1 VRDNLKKN
9 HKQCQSFT
17 REWGKGEFTQIWT
30 RMSIYNSNVR
40 EKRRKKY
47 AGNKPRDQIQLK
59 ERGDIS
65 ICKYRPMIQNISID
79 TLQATA
85 G

>member
-1 VRDNLKKN
+1 
-9 HKQCQSFT
+9 
-17 REWGKGEFTQIWT
+17 
-30 RMSIYNSNVR
+30 MSIYNSNVR

-65 ICKYRPMIQNISID
+65 ICKYRPMIQNMSID